1 MEWNQSTPPQ
11 AKRGKRAN
19 NSTLLFLAVRGKP
32 KKRES
37 WFAFLLFLP
46 FFLFSS
52 LFCGVM
58 GGAARQCSANK
69 REQREKK
76 DKSIEFN
83 IISVFS

>member
-1 MEWNQSTPPQ
+1 MNWLNEIEKERLKEGRVVCGWP
-11 AKRGKRAN
+11 
-19 NSTLLFLAVRGKP
+19 LLL
-32 KKRES
+32 
-37 WFAFLLFLP
+37 W
-46 FFLFSS
+46 
-52 LFCGVM
+52 VM